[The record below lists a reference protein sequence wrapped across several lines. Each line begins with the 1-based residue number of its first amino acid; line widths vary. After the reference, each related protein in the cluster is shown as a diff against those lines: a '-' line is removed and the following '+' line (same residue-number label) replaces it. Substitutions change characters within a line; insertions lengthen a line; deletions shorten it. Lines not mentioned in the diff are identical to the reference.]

1 MLLELLLL
9 VFKHWFRFTL
19 RCSHQR
25 QPGKWGANKHNLV
38 LWLKEEEEEN
48 GRNNRLELLGK
59 WGTTITIS
67 YYIRSR
73 ETWPQ
78 VILVMDTVRRRTQ
91 TKGTKRHICTNY
103 CSSSPP
109 SRWITL
115 STPFRYQQFLSPN
128 TPNTI
133 YPPLHPLARI
143 RRLT

>member
-38 LWLKEEEEEN
+38 LWLKEEEEN

-78 VILVMDTVRRRTQ
+78 VILVMDTVRRRTTDKRNQ
-91 TKGTKRHICTNY
+91 TTHLHKLLFFFSSFSEDYTFYSFSVSAVLILKHPRHNLF
-103 CSSSPP
+103 SSS
-109 SRWITL
+109 SL
-115 STPFRYQQFLSPN
+115 G
-128 TPNTI
+128 
-133 YPPLHPLARI
+133 
-143 RRLT
+143 